1 MKELILKNGNDG
13 RNTVKPKRRLIMT
26 PIFVEGV
33 KVDDSRMTMH
43 VFATIMALYPF
54 TKTED
59 IADEFGLSVVK
70 VRKMARACRVSKNA
84 EFRSDVGRLN
94 GRKSVDR
101 CIEHRIHQEHRT
113 VKLWNE
119 GLSIGEIAKRLK
131 VTKNTVYK
139 YLLQAKK
146 NGIQLKKHS

>member
-1 MKELILKNGNDG
+1 MKI
-13 RNTVKPKRRLIMT
+13 
-26 PIFVEGV
+26 
-33 KVDDSRMTMH
+33 H
-43 VFATIMALYPF
+43 VFATIMALYPI
-54 TKTED
+54 TKTEE
-59 IADEFGLSVVK
+59 IADEFGISVFK
-70 VRKMARACRVSKNA
+70 LRRMARICRVKKA
-84 EFRSDVGRLN
+84 EDFRSEIGRLN

-101 CIEHRIHQEHRT
+101 CIERRIHREHRA

>member
-1 MKELILKNGNDG
+1 
-13 RNTVKPKRRLIMT
+13 
-26 PIFVEGV
+26 
-33 KVDDSRMTMH
+33 MTMH

-54 TKTED
+54 TKTEE

-101 CIEHRIHQEHRT
+101 CIEHRIHREHRT

-131 VTKNTVYK
+131 VTKGTVYK
-139 YLLQAKK
+139 YLLHAKRK
-146 NGIQLKKHS
+146 GVKLNRQS

>member
-13 RNTVKPKRRLIMT
+13 R
-26 PIFVEGV
+26 
-33 KVDDSRMTMH
+33 DDSRMTMH

-54 TKTED
+54 TKTEEL
-59 IADEFGLSVVK
+59 ADEFGLSVVK
-70 VRKMARACRVSKNA
+70 IRKMARICRVSKNA
-84 EFRSDVGRLN
+84 EFRSEIGRLN
-94 GRKSVDR
+94 SRKSVDR
-101 CIEHRIHQEHRT
+101 CIKRKIRREQRT

>member
-1 MKELILKNGNDG
+1 
-13 RNTVKPKRRLIMT
+13 MT
-26 PIFVEGV
+26 I
-33 KVDDSRMTMH
+33 H

-54 TKTED
+54 TKTEE

-70 VRKMARACRVSKNA
+70 IRRMARICRVSKNA
-84 EFRSDVGRLN
+84 EFRSDIGRMN

-101 CIEHRIHQEHRT
+101 CIQHRIRREHRT

-146 NGIQLKKHS
+146 KGVKLNRQS

>member
-1 MKELILKNGNDG
+1 
-13 RNTVKPKRRLIMT
+13 
-26 PIFVEGV
+26 
-33 KVDDSRMTMH
+33 MTMH

-54 TKTED
+54 TKTEE
-59 IADEFGLSVVK
+59 IAYEFGLSVVK
-70 VRKMARACRVSKNA
+70 IRKMARICRVSKNA
-84 EFRSDVGRLN
+84 EFRSDIGRMN

-101 CIEHRIHQEHRT
+101 CIKRKIRREQRT

-139 YLLQAKK
+139 YLLHAKK
-146 NGIQLKKHS
+146 KGVKLNRQS

>member
-54 TKTED
+54 TKTEEL
-59 IADEFGLSVVK
+59 ADEFGLSVVK
-70 VRKMARACRVSKNA
+70 
-84 EFRSDVGRLN
+84 
-94 GRKSVDR
+94 
-101 CIEHRIHQEHRT
+101 I
-113 VKLWNE
+113 
-119 GLSIGEIAKRLK
+119 SIP
-131 VTKNTVYK
+131 
-139 YLLQAKK
+139 Q
-146 NGIQLKKHS
+146 